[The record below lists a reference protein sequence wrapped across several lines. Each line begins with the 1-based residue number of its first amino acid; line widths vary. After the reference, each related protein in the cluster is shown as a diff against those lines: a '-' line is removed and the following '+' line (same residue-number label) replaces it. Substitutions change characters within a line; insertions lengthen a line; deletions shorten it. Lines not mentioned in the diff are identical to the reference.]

1 VRNIKDVFSGLKK
14 RSMSEE
20 EIAEYGRSEY
30 LRGIKEGRS
39 QVTSEIAEYNRQE
52 QQRLK
57 EYYERRENRGLPFS

>member
-1 VRNIKDVFSGLKK
+1 
-14 RSMSEE
+14 MSEE